1 MINRVNPFS
10 ICFAFLLAAI
20 QLQGAYAAAD
30 GTGSVISAEVQVF
43 GPSKVP
49 AGAARQSGSTSTPTG
64 VKNAASGGEATT
76 AQPGDGKTP
85 PPGAEPPQSGDMS
98 SESQGAVTT
107 ETPSETVNEK
117 GQSGTPP
124 TSGAPPP
131 NTTHS
136 PPPDTPAAPESR
148 SKVPAPAVPE
158 EKKFVVLRGV
168 LQAFREYT
176 GEENQQS
183 LTTLFGSVSNAGVR
197 QEPPVV
203 LSDGKTTVK
212 LFIQAPAVEK
222 VVHSFYLSGAKL
234 VSLETQGAAWIV
246 QVLPDAGV
254 YEASVTVLSNGS
266 TTEIPITVAPP
277 IDVDAGSA
285 IGLGEKEFNVFLKE
299 RGTEKAPRFDLNK
312 DGKRDYVDDYIFTA
326 NFIVKRHMPPDTQ
339 TKQNK

>member
-1 MINRVNPFS
+1 MINRVKLFS
-10 ICFAFLLAAI
+10 ICFVFLLAAI
-20 QLQGAYAAAD
+20 QLRGAYAAAD
-30 GTGSVISAEVQVF
+30 GIGGVVSTEVQVY

-49 AGAARQSGSTSTPTG
+49 AGAAQQSGSTSIPTG
-64 VKNAASGGEATT
+64 AKNAASGGEART
-76 AQPGDGKTP
+76 AQPGEGKTP
-85 PPGAEPPQSGDMS
+85 PSNAEPSQTGDMN

-117 GQSGTPP
+117 EQSVTPPPSGTPP
-124 TSGAPPP
+124 PHPTHGPPP
-131 NTTHS
+131 E
-136 PPPDTPAAPESR
+136 TPAAPESR
-148 SKVPAPAVPE
+148 NEIPAPVVPE

-176 GEENQQS
+176 GEINQQS
-183 LTTLFGSVSNAGVR
+183 LTALFGSVVNAGVR
-197 QEPPVV
+197 QDPPVV

-212 LFIQAPAVEK
+212 LVIQAPAVEK

-234 VSLETQGAAWIV
+234 VSLGREGAAWIV
-246 QVLPDAGV
+246 EVLPDANV

-277 IDVDAGSA
+277 MDADAGSS

-326 NFIVKRHMPPDTQ
+326 NFIVKRNMPTEIK
-339 TKQNK
+339 TK